1 MKRII
6 IFKGGLGNQIFQY
19 GMYTYQRYVKR
30 RDVGYMYRESDHNG
44 FELDKY
50 FDVELKKVG
59 AFYKLL
65 YWLVWRLNKYG
76 ILKRFIFFERG
87 GRPEANDDI
96 FVNGYWG
103 NKQYFMHP
111 YMKLD
116 YKPLPLSERNQR
128 VADLLTSTQSVAIHV
143 RRGDY
148 LLPQNKALFN
158 TLGVDY
164 YRQAIQTC
172 QDRLGTNVRFFFF
185 SDDIEWVKAN
195 LPVEQAEYIDW
206 NKGNDSICDMRLMS
220 MASAVV
226 IANSTFSFWAAMLSK
241 RAQLVIG
248 PVHWYADGSPR
259 DIFPDDWLKL

>member
-59 AFYKLL
+59 AFYRLL

-87 GRPEANDDI
+87 RRPEANDDI

-164 YRQAIQTC
+164 YRQVSRLVKTVWAPASGSSSFQT
-172 QDRLGTNVRFFFF
+172 
-185 SDDIEWVKAN
+185 I
-195 LPVEQAEYIDW
+195 
-206 NKGNDSICDMRLMS
+206 
-220 MASAVV
+220 
-226 IANSTFSFWAAMLSK
+226 
-241 RAQLVIG
+241 
-248 PVHWYADGSPR
+248 
-259 DIFPDDWLKL
+259 